1 MKNNDSIQSEN
12 TNLRRFFAIVA
23 GLPFVALVLAPR
35 LRAQGVLTPPGA
47 PAPTMKTLDQIEPR
61 TPINATNTP
70 GDADSLFRITQPG
83 SYFFTG
89 NITGVTG
96 KHGIE
101 VAASNVTID
110 MHGFELVGVPGSLS
124 GFDLNND
131 AIGGLVGIAIF
142 NGTIRNWGNDGILGN
157 QSGTDHFHH
166 LHIASVGGFG
176 ININT
181 GTIINHCRVTGC
193 GQGGISTSNN
203 VIITDTVA
211 DGNTGTGISAGTDS
225 QIRGCDCE
233 TNSGNGI
240 QTFSGIVENCSTT
253 ANGGAGI
260 SAGNSGNVHNSR
272 ADGNGQGG
280 IVVGTGGV
288 VRACTANSNTG
299 IGISAG
305 STSNVTDCA
314 ASSNTTN
321 GIQITAGNVTKCT
334 ARSNTGDG
342 ISASSGSVVDSCT
355 VANNG
360 DDGIT
365 TGSGCAVNN
374 CAASVNGGDGI
385 SIVGDCRVINNN
397 CDGNGTAGIGA
408 GIHLP
413 NALIG
418 TNADTRIE
426 GNNCTDND
434 HGIWVEDSGNLIV
447 RNSASGN
454 TTAAFTIAAGN
465 NFGTIVVLAGAGAF
479 SSTNAWGN
487 IEF

>member
-1 MKNNDSIQSEN
+1 MK
-12 TNLRRFFAIVA
+12 TNISYSLLI
-23 GLPFVALVLAPR
+23 LALLLGSTVPAFN
-35 LRAQGVLTPPGA
+35 QGSLLPPGA
-47 PAPTMKTLDQIEPR
+47 PAPTMRTLDQIEPR
-61 TPINATNTP
+61 TPINATTTP
-70 GDADSLFRITQPG
+70 GDADSIFRITQPG

-89 NITGVTG
+89 NITGVAG

-110 MHGFELVGVPGSLS
+110 MRGFELAGVPGSLA

-131 AIGGLVGIAIF
+131 AIGGLTGIVIF
-142 NGTIRNWGNDGILGN
+142 NGNIRNWGNEGILGN
-157 QSGTDHFHH
+157 QSGADHFHH
-166 LHIASVGGFG
+166 LHISFVGGLG
-176 ININT
+176 ISINT
-181 GTIINHCRVTGC
+181 GTIIDHCRVTGC
-193 GQGGISTSNN
+193 SQGGIGTSNN

-211 DGNTGTGISAGTDS
+211 DGNTGSGISAGTDS

-233 TNSGNGI
+233 TNSGHGI
-240 QTFSGIVENCSTT
+240 STFSGIVENCATT

-321 GIQITAGNVTKCT
+321 GIQISAGNVTKCT

-374 CAASVNGGDGI
+374 CAASANGGDGI

-397 CDGNGTAGIGA
+397 CDGNGTAGTGG

-434 HGIWVEDSGNLIV
+434 HGIWVEDSGNLII

-465 NFGTIVVLAGAGAF
+465 NFGTIVVLAGGGAF